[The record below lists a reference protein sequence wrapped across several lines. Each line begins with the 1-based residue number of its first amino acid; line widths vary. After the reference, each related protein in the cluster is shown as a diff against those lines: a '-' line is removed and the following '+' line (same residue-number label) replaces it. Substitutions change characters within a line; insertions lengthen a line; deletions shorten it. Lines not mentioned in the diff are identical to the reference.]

1 MSQVWDDDSIK
12 SRAELLVLLTIADH
26 SRDDGEGCYP
36 GIERLARFCR
46 CTQRGVQ
53 KVIAKLVR
61 SAAANAEN
69 NFQMDPADLK
79 IVRIHVDDARSLRR
93 FRPRSRGRVSPIRKH
108 SSHITVVVAEQEG

>member
-1 MSQVWDDDSIK
+1 MV
-12 SRAELLVLLTIADH
+12 
-26 SRDDGEGCYP
+26 
-36 GIERLARFCR
+36 
-46 CTQRGVQ
+46 RGK
-53 KVIAKLVR
+53 KVDEALNMLKFTPTPKAKVVAKLVR

-79 IVRIHVDDARSLRR
+79 IIRIYVDDARSLRR